1 MEKTSVQ
8 YIKEAA
14 KKLVD
19 SKLQRLGAAK
29 TQEIFKGGGVMQTVG
44 LESLEEVYLF
54 VAQFDLTC
62 RDRTSNMDDL
72 SNYFECSSLDMIEY
86 IPALKALERKG
97 LIVRRRR
104 REENIFKQDF
114 AISDSVMAAIIENQ
128 SAFYVKIQIF

>member
-1 MEKTSVQ
+1 
-8 YIKEAA
+8 
-14 KKLVD
+14 
-19 SKLQRLGAAK
+19 
-29 TQEIFKGGGVMQTVG
+29 
-44 LESLEEVYLF
+44 
-54 VAQFDLTC
+54 
-62 RDRTSNMDDL
+62 MDDL

>member
-1 MEKTSVQ
+1 
-8 YIKEAA
+8 
-14 KKLVD
+14 
-19 SKLQRLGAAK
+19 
-29 TQEIFKGGGVMQTVG
+29 
-44 LESLEEVYLF
+44 
-54 VAQFDLTC
+54 
-62 RDRTSNMDDL
+62 MDDL

-128 SAFYVKIQIF
+128 SVEISQVSIDEIQIEIL